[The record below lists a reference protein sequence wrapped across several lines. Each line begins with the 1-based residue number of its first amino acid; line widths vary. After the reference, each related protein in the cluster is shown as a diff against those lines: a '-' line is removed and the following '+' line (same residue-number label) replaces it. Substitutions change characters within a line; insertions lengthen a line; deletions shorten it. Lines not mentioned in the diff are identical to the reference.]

1 MAIVQYIL
9 MLTLNGH
16 GAPLFTYDTYD
27 QCNTMK
33 THIETTQAD
42 SIKGYALSCVTHN
55 APPAAPS

>member
-1 MAIVQYIL
+1 

-16 GAPLFTYDTYD
+16 DAPLFTYDTYD

-42 SIKGYALSCVTHN
+42 SIKGYKLSCVTHN
-55 APPAAPS
+55 PPAAAP